1 MFVSRLVENVRTGL
15 RGLGAGSVRALAGRI
30 VVELGDARAS
40 DVVARLRVIPGVANL
55 FPARRCEPTLAAL
68 EANVAQLLAVRPL
81 QGSFR
86 VDVRRA
92 DKRFPLTSPEIGAHI
107 GGQIV
112 RATGAR
118 VDLSS
123 SDEVVRIVI
132 VEEAIYV
139 STERKIAGCGGL
151 PVSTGGRLLL
161 LLSGGI
167 DSPVAGLRMMRRGC
181 RIAALHFH
189 SVPYLDRSSQDK
201 VRQLCGVLARG
212 QGSIRL
218 SMVAFGDIQRAI
230 VQVVPAQFRVVLYRR
245 MMLRI
250 ASAVA
255 REDEAAGIVTGDSL
269 GQVASQTLA
278 NLRTIELAAP
288 TMLLRPLLGM
298 DKLEIVRY
306 AQHAGTYEIS
316 ISPDQDCCS
325 LFVPKHPGTAV
336 KIADAERA
344 EAMVDLAPLLESAL
358 AARTQEWIESAWE
371 TQTATICGSD

>member
-1 MFVSRLVENVRTGL
+1 LLENVRTGV
-15 RGLGAGSVRALAGRI
+15 RGLDIVSVRALAGRI
-30 VVELGDARAS
+30 VVELGSAPAS
-40 DVVARLRVIPGVANL
+40 AVVARLRVIPGIANL

-68 EANVAQLLAVRPL
+68 EAAVAELLAARPL
-81 QGSFR
+81 EGSFR

-92 DKRFPLTSPEIGAHI
+92 DKGFPLTSPEIGAHI
-107 GGQIV
+107 GAQIV
-112 RATGAR
+112 RATGAK
-118 VDLSS
+118 VDLSRA
-123 SDEVVRIVI
+123 DEVVRIVI
-132 VEEAIYV
+132 VEEAIFV
-139 STERKIAGCGGL
+139 SGERKIPGCGGL

-167 DSPVAGLRMMRRGC
+167 DSPVAGFRMMRRGC

-212 QGSIRL
+212 QGSISL

-230 VQVVPAQFRVVLYRR
+230 VQAVPAKLRVVLYRR
-245 MMLRI
+245 TMLRL

-255 REDEAAGIVTGDSL
+255 RKDEAAGIVTGDSL
-269 GQVASQTLA
+269 GQVASQTLV
-278 NLRTIELAAP
+278 NLRTIERAAP
-288 TMLLRPLLGM
+288 AMLLRPLLGM

-306 AQHAGTYEIS
+306 AQDAGTYEIS

-336 KIADAERA
+336 RIAEAERA
-344 EAMVDLAPLLESAL
+344 EAMVDLAPLIESAL
-358 AARTQEWIESAWE
+358 AARTQEWIEADWS
-371 TQTATICGSD
+371 TPTVTIRECD

>member
-1 MFVSRLVENVRTGL
+1 
-15 RGLGAGSVRALAGRI
+15 
-30 VVELGDARAS
+30 
-40 DVVARLRVIPGVANL
+40 
-55 FPARRCEPTLAAL
+55 
-68 EANVAQLLAVRPL
+68 LLAVRPL

-86 VDVRRA
+86 VEVRRA
-92 DKRFPLTSPEIGAHI
+92 DKRFPITSPEVGAHI

-118 VDLSS
+118 VDLRGA
-123 SDEVVRIVI
+123 DEVVRIVI
-132 VEEAIYV
+132 VEDAIFV
-139 STERKIAGCGGL
+139 SAERKISGCGGL

-181 RIAALHFH
+181 RIGALHFH

-212 QGSIRL
+212 QGSISL
-218 SMVAFGDIQRAI
+218 SMVPFGDIQRAI
-230 VQVVPAQFRVVLYRR
+230 VQVVPAHLRVVLYRR
-245 MMLRI
+245 TMLRL

-288 TMLLRPLLGM
+288 AAMLLRPLLGM

-306 AQHAGTYEIS
+306 AEDAGTYEIS

-336 KIADAERA
+336 KIGEAERA
-344 EAMVDLAPLLESAL
+344 EEMVDLTPLIESAL
-358 AARTQEWIESAWE
+358 AARTQEWIEAAWS
-371 TQTATICGSD
+371 TQTTPAGGND